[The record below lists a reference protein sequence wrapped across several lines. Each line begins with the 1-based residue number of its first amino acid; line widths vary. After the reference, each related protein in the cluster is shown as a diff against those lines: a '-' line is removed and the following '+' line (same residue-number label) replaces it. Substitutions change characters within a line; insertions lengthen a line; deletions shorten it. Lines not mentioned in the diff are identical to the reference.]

1 MSQSGERGKK
11 PDSKAD
17 KDGDKKN
24 RNKDSSKEKK
34 AIAKESIVPQGS
46 IPDFPILDCG
56 PTGSKNLH
64 EFKRLLTLYTSKN
77 ISPHLT
83 CVIKQGKYVQPQEI
97 SVPLEFSLP
106 HDRDAADAEAED
118 FDDEE
123 LEERED
129 DTEEEAAQRA
139 ALRDDIMIR
148 RDTVRIMRTL
158 LSQRDPFRL

>member
-1 MSQSGERGKK
+1 MSPSGERGKK

-24 RNKDSSKEKK
+24 RNRDSSKEKK
-34 AIAKESIVPQGS
+34 AIAKESIVPQDS
-46 IPDFPILDCG
+46 ISDFPILDCG
-56 PTGSKNLH
+56 PSGSKNLR
-64 EFKRLLTLYTSKN
+64 EFKRLLALYTSKN

-106 HDRDAADAEAED
+106 HDRNAADAEAED

-129 DTEEEAAQRA
+129 DTEEEAVQRA